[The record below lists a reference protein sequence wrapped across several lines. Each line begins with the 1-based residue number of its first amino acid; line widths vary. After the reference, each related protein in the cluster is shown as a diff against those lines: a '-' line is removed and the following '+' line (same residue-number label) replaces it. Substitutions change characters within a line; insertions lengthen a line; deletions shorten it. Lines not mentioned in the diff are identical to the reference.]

1 MYKILPIL
9 LFAYG
14 LAVTTND
21 IYDNSYALIIG
32 INEYEHVPKLHHA
45 VSDAESIQ
53 EMLTTLFDFPKENIT
68 ILKNEEANKESIL
81 KVFSDITTKAE
92 FNDRVL
98 IFFEGHGETYK
109 LPGGGDMG
117 YLIPVDGTLDNLYF
131 SGISMQSIYD
141 IVDESAAKHILLLF
155 DVAFF
160 GFPSNREYEGVI
172 DPSTPDYIQKIK
184 EAKVRQ
190 IITAGSKDDS
200 VLEKAEWGHSA
211 FSMSLLRGL
220 GDNVADSNKDG
231 FITGYELGLFV
242 KNTTLER
249 TDNYQMS
256 TSKKMSPDKGEFIF
270 INNNYGKK
278 DENLYSIN
286 RDDIYDDSWAVIIGI
301 DKYKYSDQLN
311 YAVKDAEA
319 VKEMLINK
327 FDYPEENIRYLTD
340 EEATLSNIKLALD
353 DISTSADENDRILVF
368 YSGHGETVPTQDD
381 SEIGYIIPYEGK
393 QKKAYATGL
402 AMDEV
407 LRTSQMSKSK
417 HMLFLMDACY
427 SGLMTENVKGLSK
440 PQEEGYLSKVANE
453 KARQIITAGGKDE
466 QVLERDEWQ
475 HSAFTKNLLEG
486 LESWG
491 ADYNKDGCITADELS
506 TYLRE
511 HVTEDSDFQQTPQ
524 DGRFRNS
531 GGGEFVF
538 FSDATVT
545 NPSSDTDEEDEIIY
559 GCMDEGAI
567 NYNPSATKPDRS
579 CKYRKEI
586 NNLEF
591 GQYKWKK
598 TAANRKIIE
607 VPLLINNMKEVA
619 GLQIDI
625 IGGKV
630 INIWGGITEDK
641 GFEINTNGNT
651 IIAFTTE
658 EDKYTK
664 QPTNP
669 PMGSGI
675 HSGGNQ
681 VLFNLQIEPNK
692 TEICIN
698 NIVVADLNGKALN
711 SISLDCIR
719 PEIP

>member
-1 MYKILPIL
+1 MYKLLAIL
-9 LFAYG
+9 LFTYG
-14 LAVTTND
+14 LAVTTKD

-319 VKEMLINK
+319 VKDMLISK

-340 EEATLSNIKLALD
+340 EEATLSNIKLNLGEVA
-353 DISTSADENDRILVF
+353 TSAGEDDRILVF
-368 YSGHGETVPTQDD
+368 YSGHGETLTGADE
-381 SEIGYIIPYEGK
+381 SETGYIVPFEGK
-393 QKKAYATGL
+393 IENLYATGL
-402 AMDEV
+402 AMDEI
-407 LRTSQMSKSK
+407 LRTCQMSKSK
-417 HMLFLMDACY
+417 HMF
-427 SGLMTENVKGLSK
+427 
-440 PQEEGYLSKVANE
+440 
-453 KARQIITAGGKDE
+453 
-466 QVLERDEWQ
+466 
-475 HSAFTKNLLEG
+475 
-486 LESWG
+486 
-491 ADYNKDGCITADELS
+491 
-506 TYLRE
+506 
-511 HVTEDSDFQQTPQ
+511 
-524 DGRFRNS
+524 
-531 GGGEFVF
+531 
-538 FSDATVT
+538 
-545 NPSSDTDEEDEIIY
+545 
-559 GCMDEGAI
+559 
-567 NYNPSATKPDRS
+567 
-579 CKYRKEI
+579 
-586 NNLEF
+586 
-591 GQYKWKK
+591 
-598 TAANRKIIE
+598 
-607 VPLLINNMKEVA
+607 
-619 GLQIDI
+619 
-625 IGGKV
+625 
-630 INIWGGITEDK
+630 
-641 GFEINTNGNT
+641 
-651 IIAFTTE
+651 
-658 EDKYTK
+658 
-664 QPTNP
+664 
-669 PMGSGI
+669 
-675 HSGGNQ
+675 
-681 VLFNLQIEPNK
+681 
-692 TEICIN
+692 
-698 NIVVADLNGKALN
+698 
-711 SISLDCIR
+711 
-719 PEIP
+719 